1 MQNVICIFESFGNQ
15 TGLLEFEWCEQR
27 TKQHILPATNNKTI
41 SHDAS
46 KQISASILNFD
57 MLVCFMIELV
67 EPFHP
72 ATLYE
77 A

>member
-1 MQNVICIFESFGNQ
+1 MALVFTPMAKSVYQWNALTKIFS
-15 TGLLEFEWCEQR
+15 
-27 TKQHILPATNNKTI
+27 I